1 MKNNNN
7 NIIKNIVP
15 VVSYFNIDANKS
27 IIYKENKGKNLI
39 LNYNIYIYNNI
50 QLLYIKSII

>member
-7 NIIKNIVP
+7 NNIKNIVP

-27 IIYKENKGKNLI
+27 IIYKENKGKFGIYRLNL
-39 LNYNIYIYNNI
+39 
-50 QLLYIKSII
+50 